1 MQGVATMHTYRS
13 KDDKKSLQKQ
23 KLWQKKIQVE
33 VKESVDVLNQ
43 EIEILHKGIEVEE
56 LSVTIGNEKL
66 GKLVRS
72 KTIDL
77 QKLLVRQS
85 KISMSVKRKVELSSD
100 IKEIEA

>member
-1 MQGVATMHTYRS
+1 MA
-13 KDDKKSLQKQ
+13 
-23 KLWQKKIQVE
+23 KKIQVE

-66 GKLVRS
+66 GEVMRS

-85 KISMSVKRKVELSSD
+85 KIGMGVKRKVELSSD